1 MINLPKILRDPVLK
15 RNFPKQL
22 GEYEPPTVINKLNDT
37 IHSKIFNFGKF
48 VETVDIEEFVKDKT
62 FSVMLKLLGALKI
75 QKFNLTQVF
84 RTKY

>member
-1 MINLPKILRDPVLK
+1 MV
-15 RNFPKQL
+15 FVSTFSV
-22 GEYEPPTVINKLNDT
+22 PPPSMMGTMTLN
-37 IHSKIFNFGKF
+37 
-48 VETVDIEEFVKDKT
+48 EEFVKDKT